1 MDKFNLFKTI
11 IYRISISVLF
21 LLGTN
26 DLAGQKRELH
36 TYTKNELF
44 DIEMEFSKMST
55 TKGFI
60 ASNFIY
66 AADSATVFRPIEK
79 NALKWASE
87 QPEES
92 FGIRWYPSFIDM
104 SLAGDLG
111 YAVGPFEN
119 HYATGDTSRFILG
132 QFATVWKRQ
141 NDGTLKFIMDF
152 GTNRLP
158 VNFKLVK
165 EPVFQKTSDPAILK
179 SFKKTASKK
188 EINEF
193 KKAEQ
198 AFSMMCEEKGDFKAF
213 ENYAD
218 KEIRFFYQRTFYV
231 KGIDSTLAMLTAQK
245 GIHKWK
251 IKQINISSSGDL
263 VHISGTHEYVE
274 NNIKKQGYFMRI
286 WKKQSDKKWKI
297 VLQVRSL
304 ID

>member
-11 IYRISISVLF
+11 TYRISISLLF
-21 LLGTN
+21 FLGTN
-26 DLAGQKRELH
+26 DVAGQKIGLH

-44 DIEMEFSKMST
+44 NIELEFSKMST
-55 TKGFI
+55 TKGFK
-60 ASNFIY
+60 AANFIY
-66 AADSATVFRPIEK
+66 AADSATVFRPIEI

-87 QPEES
+87 QS
-92 FGIRWYPSFIDM
+92 DSIFGIRWYPSFIDM
-104 SLAGDLG
+104 SVAGDLG
-111 YAVGPFEN
+111 YVVGPFEN

-158 VNFKLVK
+158 ENFKLVK
-165 EPVFQKTSDPAILK
+165 EPVFQKNSEQATPKVLK
-179 SFKKTASKK
+179 TKGSKK
-188 EINEF
+188 DINAFE
-193 KKAEQ
+193 KAEQ
-198 AFSMMCEEKGDFKAF
+198 YFSILSQEKGDLKAF

-218 KEIRFFYQRTFYV
+218 KGIRFFYQKTFYV
-231 KGIDSTLAMLTAQK
+231 KGVDSTLEMLMPQK

-263 VHISGTHEYVE
+263 VHVSGTHEYIE
-274 NNIKKQGYFMRI
+274 NNIRKQGYFMRI